1 MDTETLFGLA
11 LGLMPPW
18 QVRRIEFSPETA
30 RLDIHL
36 DFPRGAAF
44 HCPACGVAGAKAYDT
59 AEAAWRHLNFFQ
71 YAAHLHARLP
81 RVQCPGECGIKTV
94 AVPWARPDSG
104 FTRLFEALIMV
115 LAREMPVAAMAALL
129 GEHDTRLWRV
139 IHHYVEQA
147 RAQQDFSVVRQ
158 VGMDETA
165 SRRGHQYVSLFVDLE
180 RAHVLFATEGK
191 DAGTVEAFKADLEA
205 HRGQPAQVTEVAC
218 DMSPAFIAGVQAQF
232 PTAQITF
239 DKFHI
244 MKGLNEAVDHVRR
257 EEQKSEPELKGSR
270 YVWLKNPPNLT
281 TNQQATLSR
290 LKHRKLKTVRAYHI
304 RLTFQ
309 EFWTQPAEEAEA
321 FLRQWFFWAT
331 HSRLQPMREA
341 AYTIKRHWDGVLR
354 WFTSNINTGVLE
366 GINSL
371 VQAAKARARGYRTTR
386 NLITMIYLIA
396 GKLKFALP
404 T

>member
-1 MDTETLFGLA
+1 MDPETLFGMA

-18 QVRRIEFSPETA
+18 QIKRIEFSTETA
-30 RLDIHL
+30 RLDIYL
-36 DFPRGAAF
+36 DFPRGATF
-44 HCPACGVAGAKAYDT
+44 HCPTCGVAGAKAYDT
-59 AEAAWRHLNFFQ
+59 AEEVWRHLNFFQ
-71 YAAHLHARLP
+71 YAAYLHARLP
-81 RVQCPGECGIKTV
+81 RIQCPDACGIKTV

-115 LAREMPVAAMAALL
+115 LAREMPVAAMATLL
-129 GEHDTRLWRV
+129 GEQDTRLWRV

-147 RAQQDFSVVRQ
+147 RAQQDCSAVRQ

-191 DAGTVEAFKADLEA
+191 DASTVEAFTRDLEV
-205 HRGQPAQVTEVAC
+205 HHGEPTQVTEVAC

-244 MKGLNEAVDHVRR
+244 MKVINEAVDQVRR
-257 EEQKSEPELKGSR
+257 EEQKREPELKGSR
-270 YVWLKNPPNLT
+270 YAWLKNPPNLT
-281 TNQQATLSR
+281 TKQQATLSR
-290 LKHRKLKTVRAYHI
+290 LTHRKLKTVRAYHI
-304 RLTFQ
+304 RLNFQ
-309 EFWTQPAEEAEA
+309 EFWTQPAEEADA

-331 HSRLQPMREA
+331 HSRLAPMREA
-341 AYTIKRHWDGVLR
+341 AYTMKRHWDGVLR
-354 WFTSNINTGVLE
+354 WFTSHITTGVLE

-386 NLITMIYLIA
+386 NLITMVYLIA

>member
-1 MDTETLFGLA
+1 MDPEALFGLA

-18 QVRRIEFSPETA
+18 QVRRIEFSTETA
-30 RLDIHL
+30 RLDIYL
-36 DFPRGAAF
+36 DFPRGATF
-44 HCPACGVAGAKAYDT
+44 HCPACGVEGAKAYDT

-71 YAAHLHARLP
+71 YAAYLHARLP
-81 RVQCPGECGIKTV
+81 RVQCPDACGIKTV
-94 AVPWARPDSG
+94 EVPWARPDSG

-115 LAREMPVAAMAALL
+115 LAREMPVSAMAALL

-147 RAQQDFSVVRQ
+147 RSQEDFSAVRQ
-158 VGMDETA
+158 IGMDETS

-180 RAHVLFATEGK
+180 RSKVLFATAGK
-191 DAGTVEAFKADLEA
+191 DASTVEAFKTDLEA
-205 HRGQPAQVTEVAC
+205 HGGQPAQVTEVAC

-244 MKGLNEAVDHVRR
+244 MKVINEAVDHVRR
-257 EEQKSEPELKGSR
+257 EEQKHEPELKGSR

-281 TNQQATLSR
+281 TNQHATLSR
-290 LKHRKLKTVRAYHI
+290 LAHRKLKTVRAYHI
-304 RLTFQ
+304 RLNFQ

-331 HSRLQPMREA
+331 HSRLPPMREA

-354 WFTSNINTGVLE
+354 WFTSHITTGVLE

-386 NLITMIYLIA
+386 NMITMVYLIA